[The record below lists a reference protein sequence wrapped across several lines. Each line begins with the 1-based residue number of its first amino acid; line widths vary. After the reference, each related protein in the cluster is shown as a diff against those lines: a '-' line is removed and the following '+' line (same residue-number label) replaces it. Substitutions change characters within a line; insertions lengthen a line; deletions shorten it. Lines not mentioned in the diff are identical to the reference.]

1 MNRLA
6 KLWACNKKSFIKI
19 IKNTKCNLGC
29 TLSIEKSIVLLA
41 ICEFLEVSPSSIVE
55 EVVFKFMNMITSHD
69 DKLRSFWENEIRAY
83 LDMFL
88 KAA

>member
-1 MNRLA
+1 
-6 KLWACNKKSFIKI
+6 
-19 IKNTKCNLGC
+19 
-29 TLSIEKSIVLLA
+29 
-41 ICEFLEVSPSSIVE
+41 
-55 EVVFKFMNMITSHD
+55 MITSHD